1 MIFTEHLLNAG
12 IRPKTS
18 KRATKSP
25 CNRATA
31 LKNRKESGQA
41 LSPWEGTVNVE
52 SFLYAGKSALQP
64 ETLALG
70 SAGAGC

>member
-18 KRATKSP
+18 KRARKSP
-25 CNRATA
+25 RNHAMA
-31 LKNRKESGQA
+31 IKNREESGQA
-41 LSPWEGTVNVE
+41 LSPWEVTVNVE
-52 SFLYAGKSALQP
+52 SFSYTGKSALQP

-70 SAGAGC
+70 

>member
-18 KRATKSP
+18 KRARKSP
-25 CNRATA
+25 RNWLGQKRETE
-31 LKNRKESGQA
+31 RKESGQA
-41 LSPWEGTVNVE
+41 LSPWEVTVNVE
-52 SFLYAGKSALQP
+52 SFSYTGKSALQP

-70 SAGAGC
+70 